1 MKRPLLE
8 PAPLFTA
15 WHPSG
20 TCPRVLHNKKS
31 QGVRALLIGLAVL
44 GLALH
49 GPRSFGQGEPPPE
62 GIRIDRVTI
71 SGNQRVEDEAI
82 RVRLTAQ
89 PGSTYKESVVD
100 NDVRALYK
108 LGFFDDVTAS
118 LSQVNGQWVLNYD
131 VHERP
136 FVRQV
141 RVEGNKKI
149 DKEELEGM
157 LRIRPNTILDP
168 EKARKGIEEA
178 KNAYEKKGYLDA
190 DIRYD
195 VTPVGENEVDVT
207 FVVDEREP
215 IRIREILFEGNKQF
229 SDSELKRIMATK
241 ERWILSFVTGA
252 GNLDREVLNTDSE
265 RLTAWYYENGFID
278 VRVDEPTIAR
288 DKDGLTVTFKIDEGE
303 RYHFGDINVVGETL
317 PDLPPEKVDLHA
329 KKGETFQPSKLR
341 EDINAVSADY
351 GDLGYAFV
359 NVTPETDIDA
369 AGKVVNVNYRVTRGP
384 QVSIDRIEISG
395 NTKTRDKVIRREL
408 ELQEQQRFS
417 GTKLRRSQERLRRL
431 GFFEDVN
438 ITTRKAESE
447 DRLDVIVDVREGS
460 TGSFSAGA
468 GISSG
473 ESFLFNVRLS
483 EANLFGRGQAVVLNA
498 DFGSIRRNISLSFTE
513 PYFLD
518 TPLTLG
524 IDAFNWKL
532 DFDEFTRGGTGGGI
546 RTLYPF
552 PALGLD
558 VVRLGP
564 LGQFSLLDTRIGLEY
579 RIEDADISN
588 VSNGAAAIIRA
599 EQGSS
604 LTSSIIPR
612 IFRDTRNNLL
622 DPTTGSYQDLS
633 LEVAG
638 LGGDSQ
644 FINAQS
650 RARFYVPVLNIAALG
665 APIVFATGWNLGYG
679 FGYGSQPELPL
690 FERYFPGGIN
700 SVRGFQV
707 RSLGPTNLVTQ
718 QAQGLPENQCPLGMP
733 PNECA
738 ALFRRDVIGG
748 SQQLIFNNEII
759 FPILVSLGVK
769 GVVFCDA
776 GNAFTVSEGINF
788 DGMRV
793 SVGGGIR
800 WLSPIGPLRIEAG
813 FPLNAQTGDQ
823 VQRIQFSFGGPP

>member
-1 MKRPLLE
+1 MH
-8 PAPLFTA
+8 FNTA
-15 WHPSG
+15 
-20 TCPRVLHNKKS
+20 
-31 QGVRALLIGLAVL
+31 QGVRALVIGLVVV

-49 GPRSFGQGEPPPE
+49 ASPSSAQDEPPPE
-62 GIRIDRVTI
+62 EGVRIDRVTI

-100 NDVRALYK
+100 ADVRALYK
-108 LGFFDDVTAS
+108 LGFFDDVRAS
-118 LSQVNGQWVLNYD
+118 LSQVDGQWVLNYD

-149 DKEELEGM
+149 EKEELEGM

-168 EKARKGIEEA
+168 EKARRGIEEA

-190 DIRYD
+190 DISIE
-195 VTPVGENEVDVT
+195 TAPVGENEVDVT

-215 IRIREILFEGNKQF
+215 IRIKEIVIEGNKEF
-229 SDSELKRIMATK
+229 SDSQLKGIMATK

-265 RLTAWYYENGFID
+265 RMTAWYYENGFID
-278 VRVDEPTIAR
+278 VRVDEPKIER
-288 DKDGLTVTFKIDEGE
+288 DEDGLKVTFKIDEGE
-303 RYHFGDINVVGETL
+303 RYKFGDVAVVGETL
-317 PDLPPEKVDLHA
+317 PDVVPDFELNA
-329 KKGETFQPSKLR
+329 KKDQTFQPSKLR
-341 EDINAVSADY
+341 EDINAISADY

-359 NVTPETDIDA
+359 NVTPETDIDSA
-369 AGKVVNVNYRVTRGP
+369 NKTVAVSYRVTRGP
-384 QVSIDRIEISG
+384 EVSIDRIEISG

-417 GTKLRRSQERLRRL
+417 GTALRRSQERLRRL

-447 DRLDVIVDVREGS
+447 DRLDVVVDVREGS
-460 TGSFSAGA
+460 TGAFSAGA
-468 GISSG
+468 GVSSG

-483 EANLFGRGQAVVLNA
+483 ESNFFGRGQAVVFNA

-524 IDAFNWKL
+524 IDAFNWQL
-532 DFDEFTRGGTGGGI
+532 EFDEFTRGGTGGGL
-546 RTLYPF
+546 RLLYPF

-564 LGQFSLLDTRIGLEY
+564 LGQVSLIDTRIGLEY
-579 RIEDADISN
+579 RIEDAEISN
-588 VSNGAAAIIRA
+588 VSRSAPAIIRA
-599 EQGSS
+599 EAGTS
-604 LTSSIIPR
+604 LTSSVIPR

-622 DPTTGSYQDLS
+622 DPTSGSLQDIS
-633 LEVAG
+633 VEIAG
-638 LGGDSQ
+638 LGGDSR
-644 FINAQS
+644 FINAVA
-650 RARFYVPVLNIAALG
+650 RARWYVPVLNIPFLG
-665 APIVFATGWNLGYG
+665 APIVAATGWNLGYG
-679 FGYGSQPELPL
+679 FGYAGQTELPL

-700 SVRGFQV
+700 SIRGFEV
-707 RSLGPTNLVTQ
+707 RSLGPRNDIF
-718 QAQGLPENQCPLGMP
+718 ANQLGNQNKCPLGMP
-733 PNECA
+733 PQVCA
-738 ALFRRDVIGG
+738 RLTSSDVIGG
-748 SQQLIFNNEII
+748 SQQLIFNNELI
-759 FPILVSLGVK
+759 FPILASLGVK
-769 GVVFCDA
+769 GVVFCDV
-776 GNAFTVSEGINF
+776 GNAFLASDGIQF
-788 DGMRV
+788 DQMRV

-800 WLSPIGPLRIEAG
+800 WLSPLGPLRIEIG

-823 VQRIQFSFGGPP
+823 EQRIQFSFGGPP

>member
-1 MKRPLLE
+1 
-8 PAPLFTA
+8 
-15 WHPSG
+15 
-20 TCPRVLHNKKS
+20 
-31 QGVRALLIGLAVL
+31 VRALVIGLVVV

-49 GPRSFGQGEPPPE
+49 ASHASAQDEAIPVE
-62 GIRIDRVTI
+62 GVRIDRVTI

-100 NDVRALYK
+100 ADIRALYK
-108 LGFFDDVTAS
+108 LGFFDDVRAS
-118 LSQVNGQWVLNYD
+118 LSQTDGRWVLNYD
-131 VHERP
+131 VRERP

-168 EKARKGIEEA
+168 EKARSGIEEA

-190 DIRYD
+190 DIRYET
-195 VTPVGENEVDVT
+195 TPVGENEVDVT
-207 FVVDEREP
+207 FVVDERAP
-215 IRIREILFEGNKQF
+215 IRIREIVFEGNQEF
-229 SDSELKRIMATK
+229 SDSQLKNIMATK

-265 RLTAWYYENGFID
+265 RITAWYYENGFID
-278 VRVDEPTIAR
+278 VRVDEPRIER
-288 DKDGLTVTFKIDEGE
+288 DEDGLKVTFKIDEGQ
-303 RYHFGDINVVGETL
+303 RYTFGDVTVVGETL
-317 PDLPPEKVDLHA
+317 PDLPAPQLNA
-329 KKGETFQPSKLR
+329 KPDETFQPSKLR
-341 EDINAVSADY
+341 EDINALSAEY

-369 AGKVVNVNYRVTRGP
+369 AAKTVAVRYRVTRGP
-384 QVSIDRIEISG
+384 EVSIDRIEISG

-417 GTKLRRSQERLRRL
+417 GTALRRSQERLRRL

-460 TGSFSAGA
+460 TGAFSAGA
-468 GISSG
+468 GVSSG

-483 EANLFGRGQAVVLNA
+483 ESNLFGRGQAVVFNA

-524 IDAFNWKL
+524 IDAFNWEL
-532 DFDEFTRGGTGGGI
+532 EFDEFTRGGTGGGI

-564 LGQFSLLDTRIGLEY
+564 LGQVSLLDTRIGLEY

-588 VSNGAAAIIRA
+588 VSRGAATIIRA
-599 EQGSS
+599 EAGSS

-622 DPTTGSYQDLS
+622 DPTSGSLQDLS
-633 LEVAG
+633 VEIAG
-638 LGGDSQ
+638 LGGDSR
-644 FINAQS
+644 FINAIA
-650 RARFYVPVLNIAALG
+650 RARWYIPVLNVAALG
-665 APIVFATGWNLGYG
+665 APIVVGTGWNLGYG
-679 FGYGSQPELPL
+679 FGYGGQTELPL

-700 SVRGFQV
+700 SVRGFEV
-707 RSLGPTNLVTQ
+707 RSLGPRNDVFI
-718 QAQGLPENQCPLGMP
+718 NQNGNSDKCPLGMP
-733 PNECA
+733 PNVCA
-738 ALFRRDVIGG
+738 RLSRSDVIGG
-748 SQQLIFNNEII
+748 SQQLVFNNEII
-759 FPILVSLGVK
+759 FPILASLGVK

-776 GNAFTVSEGINF
+776 GNAFLAADGIQF
-788 DGMRV
+788 DQMRV

-800 WLSPIGPLRIEAG
+800 WLSPLGPLRVEVG

-823 VQRIQFSFGGPP
+823 VQNVQFSFGGPP

>member
-1 MKRPLLE
+1 MASL
-8 PAPLFTA
+8 
-15 WHPSG
+15 WYVS
-20 TCPRVLHNKKS
+20 RVLHFSKG
-31 QGVRALLIGLAVL
+31 QGVRALLIGLMVV

-49 GPRSFGQGEPPPE
+49 ARRACGQEEAPPE
-62 GIRIDRVTI
+62 GVRIDRVTI

-89 PGSTYKESVVD
+89 PGSVFKESVVD
-100 NDVRALYK
+100 TDVRALYK

-118 LSQVNGQWVLNYD
+118 LAKVNGQWVLNYD

-141 RVEGNKKI
+141 HLEGNKKI

-178 KNAYEKKGYLDA
+178 KSAYEKKGYLDA
-190 DIRYD
+190 DIHYET
-195 VTPVGENEVDVT
+195 TPVGENEVDVN
-207 FVVDEREP
+207 FIVDEHQP
-215 IRIREILFEGNKQF
+215 IRIREIIFEGNKQF
-229 SDSELKRIMATK
+229 SDSELKKIMATK
-241 ERWILSFVTGA
+241 ERWMFSFLTGA

-265 RLTAWYYENGFID
+265 RITAFYYESGFID
-278 VRVDEPTIAR
+278 VRVDEPKIER
-288 DKDGLTVTFKIDEGE
+288 DKDGLTVTFKVDEGE
-303 RYHFGDINVVGETL
+303 RYHFGDVKVVGETL
-317 PDLPPEKVDLHA
+317 PEVTPDQLALHA
-329 KKGETFQPSKLR
+329 QTGETFQPSKLR
-341 EDINAVSADY
+341 EDINTVSSDY
-351 GDLGYAFV
+351 GDIGYAFV
-359 NVTPETDIDA
+359 NVTPETDIDSTK
-369 AGKVVNVNYRVTRGP
+369 KVVNVNYRVTRGP
-384 QVSIDRIEISG
+384 EVYIDRIEISG

-408 ELQEQQRFS
+408 ELEEQQRFS
-417 GTKLRRSQERLRRL
+417 GTKLRRSQERLKRL

-447 DRLDVIVDVREGS
+447 DRLDVIVDVREGN
-460 TGSFSAGA
+460 TGAFSAGA

-473 ESFLFNVRLS
+473 EAFLFNVRLS
-483 EANLFGRGQAVVLNA
+483 ESNLFGLGHALVLNA
-498 DFGSIRRNISLSFTE
+498 DFGSIRRNISLSYTD

-524 IDAFNWKL
+524 IDAFNWQL
-532 DFDEFTRGGTGGGI
+532 QFDEFTRGGTGGGI

-558 VVRLGP
+558 VLRLGP

-579 RIEDADISN
+579 RIENATISD
-588 VSNGAAAIIRA
+588 VSRGASAVIQA
-599 EQGSS
+599 EAGTS

-622 DPTTGSYQDLS
+622 DPTSGSFQDIS

-638 LGGDSQ
+638 LGGDSR
-644 FINAQS
+644 FINAQ
-650 RARFYVPVLNIAALG
+650 ARGRWYIPLVEIKPLG
-665 APIVFATGWNLGYG
+665 APIVFGSGVNLGYG
-679 FGYGSQPELPL
+679 FGYGGQTELPL

-700 SVRGFQV
+700 SIRGFQV
-707 RSLGPTNLVTQ
+707 RSLGPTNQVYEQ
-718 QAQGLPENQCPLGMP
+718 QQGKQDQCPLGMP
-733 PNECA
+733 PELCA
-738 ALFRRDVIGG
+738 RLFRNDVIGG

-759 FPILVSLGVK
+759 FPIIPSVGVK
-769 GVVFCDA
+769 GVIFCDA
-776 GNAFTVSEGINF
+776 GNAFLASTGIQF
-788 DGMRV
+788 DQMRV

-813 FPLNAQTGDQ
+813 FPINAQTGDQ
-823 VQRIQFSFGGPP
+823 VQRLQFSFGGPP